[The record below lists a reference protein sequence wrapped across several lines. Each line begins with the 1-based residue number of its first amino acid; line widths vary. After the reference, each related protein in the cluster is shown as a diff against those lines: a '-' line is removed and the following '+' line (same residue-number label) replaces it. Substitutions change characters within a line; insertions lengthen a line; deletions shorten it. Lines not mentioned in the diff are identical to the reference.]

1 MTRIPTLYALDRSID
16 AMNERRAAL
25 TRAQEQLSTGKRIN
39 SPSDDPLASA
49 QAERTRAQLARMQIE
64 RRMMDFA
71 RGMLSQ
77 ADSTMGQ
84 VGETLQFVREQLLA
98 AGNGTLAPADRA
110 MIAQQLS
117 GMREELLALANQR
130 DGSGAYLFGGQGSA
144 LPPFRADGTLAT
156 QVQAGEQQTGVER
169 AFTTSHDGR
178 SIFVGTGAGQNVFAV
193 LDTAISLLND
203 PAASGSTLAS
213 GLQAAIAAVDA
224 AHERLLL
231 GRTRAGEQ
239 LRALDARERLLDSGE
254 LEASGRLSDLVDL
267 DYAAAI
273 STLQNNQVA
282 LEAAMATYARISR
295 LSLFDYL

>member
-1 MTRIPTLYALDRSID
+1 M
-16 AMNERRAAL
+16 
-25 TRAQEQLSTGKRIN
+25 
-39 SPSDDPLASA
+39 
-49 QAERTRAQLARMQIE
+49 TRAQLARMQIE

-156 QVQAGEQQTGVER
+156 QVQAGEQQTTGKKVEENELR
-169 AFTTSHDGR
+169 
-178 SIFVGTGAGQNVFAV
+178 
-193 LDTAISLLND
+193 
-203 PAASGSTLAS
+203 
-213 GLQAAIAAVDA
+213 
-224 AHERLLL
+224 
-231 GRTRAGEQ
+231 RTH
-239 LRALDARERLLDSGE
+239 LKRALDLMGSLLRDALVAATAGPEADLINADATPLVQRIAQRLAPD
-254 LEASGRLSDLVDL
+254 
-267 DYAAAI
+267 
-273 STLQNNQVA
+273 A
-282 LEAAMATYARISR
+282 LERGLRRMIEYQTYVDRNVHNALLIENACLHMADLLAPLRP
-295 LSLFDYL
+295 

>member
-110 MIAQQLS
+110 MIAQQLA

-213 GLQAAIAAVDA
+213 GLQAAIAGVDA
-224 AHERLLL
+224 AHERRMRVHI
-231 GRTRAGEQ
+231 GMVNAQWMIRQAQAWG
-239 LRALDARERLLDSGE
+239 
-254 LEASGRLSDLVDL
+254 VDTV
-267 DYAAAI
+267 DGNCAAI
-273 STLQNNQVA
+273 TG
-282 LEAAMATYARISR
+282 LEEMLRRFTKVLEQPSIFAPAASR
-295 LSLFDYL
+295 